1 MIDLQQYRVAI
12 GCFVSFHA
20 SLSKSCEYVRVESKN
35 VISVCRRSVHF
46 TILLVLLTFLCK
58 LLLLGGDIE
67 TNPGPPTRKC
77 PQCSALIHIRKHSC
91 DCGHILVKR
100 GKKAIERRQCPQC
113 ASLVAINKPRCC
125 CGYSFKIID
134 AYNKRKER
142 TAKVRATETSK
153 AATQRKQ
160 QNRECMANARAI
172 EPIKVAAQRKQQHR
186 EHMANARAIE
196 PIEVTTQR
204 KQQHREHMANV
215 RAIEPIEVAAQRK
228 QQNRE
233 HMANARAIEP
243 VEVAAQRKQQNRE
256 HMANARA
263 IEFVEVAAQ
272 RKQQNREHM
281 ANARAIEPVDMAA
294 QRKQQHRE
302 HMANARATEPV
313 DVAAQRKQQHREH
326 MANARAIEP
335 IEVAA
340 QRKQQH
346 REHMA
351 NARAIEPIEV
361 AAQRK
366 QQHREHM
373 ANARAIETPEASQN
387 RKSQNAVSMRAHRN
401 RILTIDETIST
412 FLSKIRVGPEYV
424 CTVCHRM
431 MYYSNVVPFKRDKY
445 TKGSPEMLH
454 SVFSVMYVCPDGSQ
468 WICHSCDRTLK
479 RGTLPVQAKANGFHL
494 DPIPPELD
502 GLNELEI
509 RLISLRIPFMKM
521 VALPSG
527 RQQSIHGPAVN
538 VPSNVDNVCEVL
550 PRLPSQTE
558 LIPLKLK
565 RRLCYKGHYM
575 YNYVRPNVVLT
586 ALRWLKSNNPLY
598 ANVIINN
605 NWLSDS
611 ANDDNEMFVGLFN
624 TSIDTDNTND
634 STCTNDDMIDQCIE
648 VDTTVVN
655 NNGTLMSENDDA
667 MDINTSY
674 IDLVCLAR
682 QHSLAVHN
690 VPGDGDCLFHAIS
703 YQLEHI
709 GLPSTSGPSLRADVV
724 SHLRANPHASDGTH
738 YSNFI
743 SYNVSAS
750 TDTEAP
756 TFEDVLIQ
764 ALDPDS
770 RHVFLWERYLD
781 RLSDNAWGDDVTIR
795 GLSDMLN
802 VTINVFSTLG
812 SNVVTVV
819 PASGDSIGIVYIGL
833 MGQRHYV
840 GLDPVPT
847 INDTNSVA
855 DIVSSVPPNTNSNN
869 NNPDNNNDT
878 LADATIEEGDEHI
891 RQITGGAPI
900 TSVLSSDDPE
910 VEAQICSVAPAE
922 GNRPVDIVKDK
933 YFEELSNPTKFPYG
947 EGGFNTDRNR
957 TVTLRKY
964 FQQRLLDVDNRFSTD
979 LEYVLAGQYRVE
991 SKQIRND
998 ANNFIFRQRP
1008 HSQLTASQARNQTV
1022 VNESVR
1028 KDKAYC
1034 FMKNLRGSP
1043 PYYQR
1048 TFYELLAMVR
1058 QLGTPTWFLTLTAA
1072 DLKWPDLI
1080 GIIARQH
1087 GVNYTDEEIDKLS
1100 FEDKSNWLRR
1110 NPVMAARHFQYRLHI
1125 FWHEFLKSPA
1135 EPLGKIV
1142 DYAIRIEFQARG
1154 SPHAHTLIWV
1164 ENAPKIG
1171 IDDDQ
1176 EICDF
1181 IDKYVSCS
1189 IPREEGKLKEQVL
1202 LLQQHKHSSYCNRKK
1217 NCRFRFPH
1225 PPSTCTLISSPATGD
1240 ISDDNNDD
1248 TTTQSNRAS
1257 QTLSKVQK
1265 LLIDGKTD
1273 VSFEELLRLAEVE
1286 PSDYAEAIALSS
1298 KGNTIVLKRDPCE
1311 CNINNYNPA
1320 IMKAWGANMDIQ
1332 YVLNAHACVMYVAS
1346 YIMKAEKQMGHLLQ
1360 SVSEEV
1366 RTEELK
1372 TQLRKV
1378 GTAFLSHREVSAQE
1392 AVYRVLSLPL
1402 KRLSRSVVFI
1412 DTHKK
1417 AERIAVLKDSS
1428 SLLDLDDD
1436 DTDVFKKSL
1445 IERYQHRPQSLRSMC
1460 LAEFAANYATDY
1472 RVNEDDDD
1480 DDHNDVLP
1488 SFDQAEPQASSKI
1501 TLTDRFGK
1509 MKKRQKPAIIR
1520 FRRYNIES
1528 EPTNWYRAKLMLYY
1542 PWYVEETDLLG
1553 GYSTYEEHYNNVH
1566 STVYANECQYTCDH
1580 VEDLQ
1585 IDPDNRPEH
1594 IWDEIAPSTEES
1606 RSRSLEEGSEVLTEV
1621 AQEDLEANA
1630 DILNASQPLG
1640 VRFEAAA
1647 SKEEIPPDEYR
1658 QLMRGLNAK
1667 QRAIVMYN
1675 RNWCKRAV
1683 TALRNNSRIEP
1694 YRVFLS
1700 GPGGVGKSHVIRLIQ
1715 SDTIKILRLSGE
1727 IDPTDVSVLLT
1738 APTGVAAFNIGG
1750 MTLHS
1755 AFLLGSGQ
1763 LGFQQLSND
1772 KANTLRNRL
1781 SKLKLLIID
1790 EVSMVGCNLLLLLH
1804 KRLKQIKN
1812 VPDTVMFGDVSIL
1825 AVGDLYQLPPVGQAP
1840 LFSIV
1845 RDGSLA
1851 SLHGSG
1857 SMWRDLFE
1865 MIELDEIMRQ
1875 RGDRVFTELLC
1886 RVRVNQCTEEDIC
1899 ILKSRVTEPTSPD
1912 YPVDALHVYRLNK
1925 DVDERNDEMLNR
1937 LAPDDQQFKIK
1948 ACDSTSG
1955 RHIDLSD
1962 ISDKRSDTGNL
1973 PTLLKL
1979 AIGARVMLT
1988 VNVDVS
1994 DGLVNGARGEVV
2006 HVVTSDERN
2015 VVKILV
2021 KFDNQTVGLKAIQSS
2036 PFRTAYPNAVP
2047 LIKHEATFLLRGRR
2061 GNDIKR
2067 LQFPLTLAWATT
2079 IHKVQGLTLDEI
2091 VVDMKGGRFNAGQAY
2106 VAFSRVKTLQG
2117 LHILNF
2123 NTSAIKKSDA
2133 VEEEMAR
2140 LNDKLLPPLPQLQ
2153 CRSLSDSHITIS
2165 LLNVRSINAK
2175 MPDILCDDNLKCA
2188 SVLCFCETW
2197 LSPSHVSPLLPNGHT
2212 ILRCDRQSD
2221 NNKGGVLIGVDP
2233 NIRASNTSSFNVGG
2247 SIEGIVTK
2255 LQLPNSTQLVLVLL
2269 YRSPSSTADALLNT
2283 ITALLNRIALIAIP
2297 TIVMG
2302 DFNIDLLS
2310 RNHDRRLLNL
2320 MSTNGFAQLVKTP
2333 TTDRGTLID
2342 HVYCNSSLQDIL
2354 IEVDDCYYSDHD
2366 IIYCSIPL

>member
-1 MIDLQQYRVAI
+1 M
-12 GCFVSFHA
+12 SFHA
-20 SLSKSCEYVRVESKN
+20 SLSKSCEYFRAESKN
-35 VISVCRRSVHF
+35 VISVCRHSLHF
-46 TILLVLLTFLCK
+46 AILLILLTFLCK

-67 TNPGPPTRKC
+67 NPGPPTRKC

-100 GKKAIERRQCPQC
+100 GKKALERRQCPQC

-134 AYNKRKER
+134 AYNRRKER

-160 QNRECMANARAI
+160 QNRERMANARAI
-172 EPIKVAAQRKQQHR
+172 ESVQVAAQRKQQHR
-186 EHMANARAIE
+186 EHVAIVRAIE
-196 PIEVTTQR
+196 PVEVAAQR
-204 KQQHREHMANV
+204 KQQNREHMANA

-263 IEFVEVAAQ
+263 IEPVEVAAQRKQQHREYMTNVRAIEPVEVAAQ
-272 RKQQNREHM
+272 RKQQN
-281 ANARAIEPVDMAA
+281 
-294 QRKQQHRE
+294 
-302 HMANARATEPV
+302 
-313 DVAAQRKQQHREH
+313 
-326 MANARAIEP
+326 
-335 IEVAA
+335 
-340 QRKQQH
+340 

-387 RKSQNAVSMRAHRN
+387 RKTQNAVSMRAHRN
-401 RILTIDETIST
+401 RTLTIDETISA

-445 TKGSPEMLH
+445 NKGSPEMLD
-454 SVFSVMYVCPDGSQ
+454 SVFSVMYVCPNGSQ

-479 RGTLPVQAKANGFHL
+479 RGTLPVQAKANGFQL
-494 DPIPPELD
+494 DLIPPELD

-575 YNYVRPNVVLT
+575 YNYVRPAVVLT

-611 ANDDNEMFVGLFN
+611 ANDNNEMFVSLFN

-634 STCTNDDMIDQCIE
+634 STCTNDVDMIDQCNE

-655 NNGTLMSENDDA
+655 NNDTLMSENDDA

-682 QHSLAVHN
+682 QHGLAVHN

-847 INDTNSVA
+847 INDSNSVA

-1189 IPREEGKLKEQVL
+1189 IPHEEGKLKEQVL

-1225 PPSTCTLISSPATGD
+1225 PPSTRTLISSPATGD

-1257 QTLSKVQK
+1257 QTLSKVRK

-1320 IMKAWGANMDIQ
+1320 IMKSWGANMDIQ

-1417 AERIAVLKDSS
+1417 DERIAVLKDSS
-1428 SLLDLDDD
+1428 SLCDLDDD

-1683 TALRNNSRIEP
+1683 TALRNNLRIEP

-1772 KANTLRNRL
+1772 KVNTLRNRL

-2006 HVVTSDERN
+2006 HVVTSNEHN

-2153 CRSLSDSHITIS
+2153 CRLLSDSHITIS

-2197 LSPSHVSPLLPNGHT
+2197 LNPSHVSPQLSNGHT

-2221 NNKGGVLIGVDP
+2221 NNKGGVLISVDP
-2233 NIRASNTSSFNVGG
+2233 NITASNTSNFNVGG

-2269 YRSPSSTADALLNT
+2269 YRSPSSTADALINT
-2283 ITALLNRIALIAIP
+2283 ITALLNRLALVALP

-2302 DFNIDLLS
+2302 DFNIDLS
-2310 RNHDRRLLNL
+2310 SHNHDRRLSNL